1 MDEDDLP
8 VGDRLGSRDIGKRT
22 GDIISAK
29 RDIIHADEAL
39 LETDPEA
46 VLVCERAESRLRAEH
61 ERLTGGSKTPPSVFR
76 PWC

>member
-22 GDIISAK
+22 SDIISAQ

-39 LETDPEA
+39 LGTDPEA
-46 VLVCERAESRLRAEH
+46 VLVSERAESRLRAEH
-61 ERLTGGSKTPPSVFR
+61 KRLAGGSKTPPTVL
-76 PWC
+76 